1 MPEATTQEVIDIVHE
16 NIDAVEVA
24 DKTPNAPIRFHVL
37 NDSVKRGPY
46 SWYVRVRPSREPRR
60 WAYLY
65 DELAEIAVAIGE
77 KTGLNIVFTA
87 DDPMPTSVAV

>member
-1 MPEATTQEVIDIVHE
+1 MQEATTQEVIDIVHE
-16 NIDAVEVA
+16 NLDAVEVA
-24 DKTPNAPIRFHVL
+24 DKTTNAPIRFSVP
-37 NDSVKRGPY
+37 NDSVKRGEY
-46 SWYVRVRPSREPRR
+46 SLQVRVRPSREPRR

-87 DDPMPTSVAV
+87 DDPAPAPQQ